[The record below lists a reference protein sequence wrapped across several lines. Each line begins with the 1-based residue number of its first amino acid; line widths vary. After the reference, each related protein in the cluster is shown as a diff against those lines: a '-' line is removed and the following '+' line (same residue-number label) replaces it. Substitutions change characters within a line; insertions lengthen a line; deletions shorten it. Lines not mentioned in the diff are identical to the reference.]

1 VPSSSSPAAP
11 FRWQDGERVVAFGRG
26 AAISAAG
33 ELGDGFVLLSTERA
47 VASAPEI
54 AERAARVHLV
64 RSGRVDEI
72 AAELLPEVDGELI
85 AGLGGGRVIDTA
97 KAIAAARGS
106 DGVRVAAIPT
116 TLSGAEM
123 TRVHRHAAGVAADTK
138 RVRPAVVINDPV
150 LSASQEL
157 PGLAASALNAL
168 GHAAEAPL
176 TPFANPVSTLAA
188 LDGAGRVVS
197 ALQTPEDPDRDELA
211 LGALLAGYA
220 IDSAIYGLHHVLS
233 QTLARHG
240 GIGHGTANAIMLPH
254 SLRALASRFPDR
266 LERFGEAL
274 GGDPIEVAA
283 RLVPLTGA
291 TRLQDA
297 GVEHDALE
305 HCAEEAAERAE
316 LGLTPPA
323 ADAEELLGLYESA
336 W

>member
-1 VPSSSSPAAP
+1 VLPSSPAAP
-11 FRWQDGERVVAFGRG
+11 FRWQDGDRVVAFGRG
-26 AAISAAG
+26 ASSAAAG
-33 ELGDGFVLLSTERA
+33 ELGDGFALLSTERA
-47 VASAPEI
+47 VASAPGI
-54 AERAARVHLV
+54 AERAGRVHLV
-64 RSGRVDEI
+64 RPGRVDEI

-85 AGLGGGRVIDTA
+85 AGLGGGRIIDTA
-97 KAIAAARGS
+97 KAIAAARGE
-106 DGVRVAAIPT
+106 GIRVAAIPT

-123 TRVHRHAAGVAADTK
+123 TRVHRHAAGVAADTT
-138 RVRPAVVINDPV
+138 RVRPAVVVNDPA

-176 TPFANPVSTLAA
+176 TPSA
-188 LDGAGRVVS
+188 LDGAHRLVT
-197 ALQTPEDPDRDELA
+197 ALRTPDGPDRDELA
-211 LGALLAGYA
+211 LGALLCGYA

-274 GGDPIEVAA
+274 GGDPVDVVG

-291 TRLQDA
+291 LRLQEA

-305 HCAEEAAERAE
+305 RCAEEAAGRAE

-323 ADAEELLGLYESA
+323 ADAEELLGLYEAA